1 MEKLSKNRL
10 VAHSFSQ
17 KQIFVDR
24 VLYARKGGE
33 DVQSQA
39 VNLGGDKISV
49 EEATVSVLHYVMHQN
64 WHIFLTILCF
74 SSLSLLCSFL

>member
-17 KQIFVDR
+17 KPIFVDR

-49 EEATVSVLHYVMHQN
+49 EEATVSVLHYVMHQ
-64 WHIFLTILCF
+64 HHHRFP
-74 SSLSLLCSFL
+74 LSCQKLLCIFIYMM